1 LFPTEGQTLAL
12 ETEKKEPF
20 FIIYVIFC
28 LPWIEIFCAQY
39 GVSVM
44 AIGAGTT
51 ATQVVES

>member
-12 ETEKKEPF
+12 EPEKKEPF
-20 FIIYVIFC
+20 FIIYLIFC
-28 LPWIEIFCAQY
+28 LPWIEMFCAQY

-51 ATQVVES
+51 ATQVVET